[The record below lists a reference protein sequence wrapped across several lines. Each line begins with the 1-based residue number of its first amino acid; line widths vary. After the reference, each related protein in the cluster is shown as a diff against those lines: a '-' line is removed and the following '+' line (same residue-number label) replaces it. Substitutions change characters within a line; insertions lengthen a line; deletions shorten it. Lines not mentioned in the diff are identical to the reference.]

1 MLCSAISC
9 MAQFSKEVAQAY
21 RLYNKARL
29 LEASGHLDSA
39 AILMKRSILL
49 NNKNGTTRDYA
60 EEIYIKAGHY
70 TDFVNDVKD
79 YYTKNTLPENADEI
93 FAGYDAA
100 TVAKAKKSKE
110 IREFL
115 ASYDALLKKNRAT
128 VKVNHELKEILER
141 CNTVDQFVRFYPV
154 PKSGT
159 QCDTQFAD
167 RLVCYAD
174 STNMENVAKYI
185 RKKGFP
191 NSSELDGVSMSSNFV
206 ISFLHYLQNTEVY
219 SKYPSWKYLDS
230 TLLNAVY
237 LGNFPV
243 RYYLLTLE
251 KRYFGTSYNNNHHES
266 RQLYGIVCPHSFDSV
281 TKKKIKIY
289 DPEIDDMEHVDER
302 RAKWLQPSL
311 YEESLIDPE
320 IRLPVNYHQNQSL

>member
-9 MAQFSKEVAQAY
+9 MAQFSKEVTQAY
-21 RLYNKARL
+21 LLYNKARL

-49 NNKNGTTRDYA
+49 NNKNGATRDYA
-60 EEIYIKAGHY
+60 EEIYIKAGRY

-79 YYTKNTLPENADEI
+79 YYAKNTLPENADEI
-93 FAGYDAA
+93 FSGYDSE
-100 TVAKAKKSKE
+100 TIAKAKKSKE

-115 ASYDALLKKNRAT
+115 ASYDGLLKKNRAS
-128 VKVNHELKEILER
+128 VKVNNELKEILER

-154 PKSGT
+154 PKSGR

-167 RLVCYAD
+167 QLIFYAD

-191 NSSELDGVSMSSNFV
+191 TSVELDGVTMSSNFV
-206 ISFLHYLQNTEVY
+206 ISFLHFLQNTKEY

-230 TLLNAVY
+230 TILNAVY

-251 KRYFGTSYNNNHHES
+251 KRYFGTSYKNNQYES
-266 RQLYGIVCPHSFDSV
+266 RQLYGIVCPYSFDSV

-320 IRLPVNYHQNQSL
+320 IRLPVNYHHK

>member
-1 MLCSAISC
+1 MLCSAINC
-9 MAQFSKEVAQAY
+9 MAQFSKEVTQAY
-21 RLYNKARL
+21 LLYNKARL
-29 LEASGHLDSA
+29 LDASGHLDSA

-93 FAGYDAA
+93 FAGYDSA

-141 CNTVDQFVRFYPV
+141 CITVDQFVRFYPV

-159 QCDTQFAD
+159 QCDIQFAD
-167 RLVCYAD
+167 QLIFYAD
-174 STNMENVAKYI
+174 STNMGKVAMYI

-191 NSSELDGVSMSSNFV
+191 TSVELDGVTMSSNFV
-206 ISFLHYLQNTEVY
+206 ISFIHYLQDSTY
-219 SKYPSWKYLDS
+219 YCKYPSWNYLDS
-230 TLLNAVY
+230 SLRQAVY
-237 LGNFPV
+237 NGIFPV
-243 RYYLLTLE
+243 TFYLRCLDNRYV
-251 KRYFGTSYNNNHHES
+251 TSSFDHNTKTS
-266 RQLYGIVCPHSFDSV
+266 RQLYGTWHQQSFDKV
-281 TKKKIKIY
+281 AKKKIRVY
-289 DPEIDDMEHVDER
+289 DPGFEDIEHLDER
-302 RAKWLQPSL
+302 RALWLLPSL

-320 IRLPVNYHQNQSL
+320 ILLPENYHQNQSL

>member
-1 MLCSAISC
+1 
-9 MAQFSKEVAQAY
+9 
-21 RLYNKARL
+21 
-29 LEASGHLDSA
+29 
-39 AILMKRSILL
+39 MKRSILL

-60 EEIYIKAGHY
+60 EEIYLKAGHY

-100 TVAKAKKSKE
+100 AIAKAKKSNE
-110 IREFL
+110 IRQFL
-115 ASYDALLKKNRAT
+115 ASYDGLLKKNRAT

-141 CNTVDQFVRFYPV
+141 CNTVDQFVRFYPF

-167 RLVCYAD
+167 RLIFYAD

-191 NSSELDGVSMSSNFV
+191 TSVELDGVTMSSNFV
-206 ISFLHYLQNTEVY
+206 ISFLHFLQNTEEY

-230 TLLNAVY
+230 TILNAVY

-251 KRYFGTSYNNNHHES
+251 KRYFGTSYKNNHHES
-266 RQLYGIVCPHSFDSV
+266 RQLYGIVCPYSFDSV

-289 DPEIDDMEHVDER
+289 DPEINDMEHVDER

-320 IRLPVNYHQNQSL
+320 IRLPVNYHHK